1 MGPGVGHTLCWVL
14 LCVCAHL
21 QKYLVPFEYHPV
33 LCHERSLLLS
43 ILGCMSLFIICSLSL
58 GPVFGNMDKFVG
70 LGVFVDTYPNEE
82 KQHEVMASVRA

>member
-1 MGPGVGHTLCWVL
+1 MGPDVGHFAGCFYVCVL
-14 LCVCAHL
+14 
-21 QKYLVPFEYHPV
+21 
-33 LCHERSLLLS
+33 
-43 ILGCMSLFIICSLSL
+43 ILGDAWSHLNITLSLPWSTLRCISLFIICSLSL